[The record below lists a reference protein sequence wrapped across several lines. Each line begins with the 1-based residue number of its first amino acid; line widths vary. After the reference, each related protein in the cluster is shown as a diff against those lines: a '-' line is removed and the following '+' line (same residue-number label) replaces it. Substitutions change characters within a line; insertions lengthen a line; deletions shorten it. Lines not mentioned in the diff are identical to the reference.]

1 MGLLKLLGLE
11 KDESSL
17 EKENERLKSDKV
29 KLADRVGEA
38 ERRARVFDHVA
49 SENSK
54 LKADNVMLMG
64 KVSSVQAQLA
74 TLSFELDRAKS
85 DALGRASEICD
96 LTDTV
101 QSLKDK
107 LSKRRKSKKK

>member
-17 EKENERLKSDKV
+17 EKENERLKFDNV
-29 KLADRVGEA
+29 KLADRIYKA
-38 ERRARVFDHVA
+38 ETLAARVEFTA

-64 KVSSVQAQLA
+64 KVSSVQSQLA